1 MADHVFYVS
10 PTLRQMR
17 DALKNDGISA
27 LLNCITEETDGISSE
42 AEATMLLAQVAP
54 EMIRSILSN
63 TPPADVASGR
73 VILQLWAEITLKPQ
87 HEDNLEPGVY
97 VNFLAPL
104 DGSPLSLYEFSRF
117 LEGLETAV
125 WGSRMLDETDVCRL
139 VEGSDLVQDL
149 NDFLSE
155 NKSRLED
162 ARAQNATHMAILPH
176 CGSARNIHSACK
188 EHYNFKAPTLFSLA
202 RCVLG
207 ALFPDKHFRL
217 FNYCLFRAF
226 KGIHLTIGESVG
238 CQLTTSY
245 SRYGGFN
252 FPPHED
258 LDAAETETETEQG
271 PEINES
277 DWLTVCDRYITLLDK
292 FDPLLAESRRHS
304 RFGSLMELRLVV
316 QAFNEKL
323 EDDIK
328 QLDLARFE
336 LRQKSYT
343 PRFTATNRQE
353 LKILDQEMVAHQA
366 LKHLT
371 VEEGEKLDRALDDL
385 SSRFTEAGSEAEMQR
400 LTGGLVLGR
409 PSF

>member
-207 ALFPDKHFRL
+207 ALFPDKHFR
-217 FNYCLFRAF
+217 
-226 KGIHLTIGESVG
+226 
-238 CQLTTSY
+238 
-245 SRYGGFN
+245 YGGFN